1 MDLPVIDA
9 KPSVLRDMLYGV
21 LRHGRRV
28 VLLTMAGG
36 CIAYVYGVAHGAS
49 YTASARLLATPVSAG
64 QEHGQAAR
72 NEAEI
77 LRDPA
82 LMSGLAPQLQ
92 ASLPEPHGQP
102 ARLARRLG
110 TWWRA
115 ELVQAGLAR
124 PESDNAR
131 LAAALSKALR
141 VEALPGTDVVELRL
155 AWRDPAFAAEV
166 LNTMLREQHRL
177 ANGDAEA
184 SQSVVLAAARLR
196 DAQAQLAQVD
206 QRIAALPL
214 VDGAAPDAG
223 ALEREKDRVASRIG
237 AARSSADALRVDREL
252 AARKL
257 EAAEKAYA
265 GGGWVDNPDA
275 PAGSSGEAA
284 ADPVFV
290 ALLEKRARLV
300 AKVPADFPGV
310 HEVDTEI
317 AQARER
323 AYQSVHQVLGDRL
336 HTIDDRL
343 AALAAQSAAD
353 EGELRSLDDRLVQM
367 EALLGTRQSAA
378 TQVADAARA
387 LDEQKRQAET
397 AIHQAAG
404 LRVLSGASA
413 PEEPDWPSPVFL
425 VWASSLAGLCLGLAS
440 AALAERH
447 RITIDRP
454 QDITRV
460 LKIPVLAS
468 VPELR

>member
-1 MDLPVIDA
+1 VINA
-9 KPSVLRDMLYGV
+9 ESSALREAIYVLFKHRT
-21 LRHGRRV
+21 RIV
-28 VLLTMAGG
+28 VLTLAAALA
-36 CIAYVYGVAHGAS
+36 AYGYGVAHGARF
-49 YTASARLLATPVSAG
+49 TASARLLAAPAAAG
-64 QEHGQAAR
+64 QDHGQAAR

-82 LMSGLAPQLQ
+82 VLRAIEPVVKAEEARQ
-92 ASLPEPHGQP
+92 AGWAAQG
-102 ARLARRLG
+102 ARAVAA
-110 TWWRA
+110 WWRGA
-115 ELVQAGLAR
+115 LVQAGLAT
-124 PESDNAR
+124 PESADER
-131 LAAALSKALR
+131 LAAAMARSLHVAA
-141 VEALPGTDVVELRL
+141 VPETDVVELRFS
-155 AWRDPAFAAEV
+155 WRSPGFAAAV
-166 LNTMLREQHRL
+166 LNTLLRDQHRL
-177 ANGDAEA
+177 ATGDAAA
-184 SQSVVLAAARLR
+184 SQSVIVAAARLR
-196 DAQAQLAQVD
+196 DAQAQLAQLD
-206 QRIAALPL
+206 QRIAALPQ
-214 VDGAAPDAG
+214 VGGAVPDAG
-223 ALEREKDRVASRIG
+223 EIEREKDRVASRIG

-284 ADPVFV
+284 ADPTFI

-310 HEVDTEI
+310 HEVDVQI
-317 AQARER
+317 AQAREH
-323 AYQSVHQVLGDRL
+323 AYQTVHQVLGDRL

-353 EGELRSLDDRLVQM
+353 EGELRSLDDRLVQL
-367 EALLGTRQSAA
+367 EALLGSRKSAE

-404 LRVLSGASA
+404 LRVLSEASVPA
-413 PEEPDWPSPVFL
+413 EPDFPSPVFVL
-425 VWASSLAGLCLGLAS
+425 WVSSLAGFALGLLS
-440 AALAERH
+440 AVLAERT

-454 QDITRV
+454 QDIARV

-468 VPELR
+468 VPELH